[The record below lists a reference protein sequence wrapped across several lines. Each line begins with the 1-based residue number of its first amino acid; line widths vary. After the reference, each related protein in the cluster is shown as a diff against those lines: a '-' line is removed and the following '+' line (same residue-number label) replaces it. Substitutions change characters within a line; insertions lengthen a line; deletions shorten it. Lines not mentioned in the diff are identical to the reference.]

1 MVSPLERPPTMRFSR
16 RGFLRLPVG
25 AAAFRAS
32 ARVAM
37 ARGYPD
43 RPVRIIVGFPPGGV
57 GDILARLIGQW
68 LSVQLDQAFIIENR
82 PGAAGNIGAE
92 AAARAPGD
100 GYTLLQIG
108 LPPHA
113 IGTALYPKL
122 NFDILRDIAPVASI
136 IRAPTLLE
144 VNPSFP
150 ATTVPEFIAYAK
162 AHPGR
167 IAMASNGIGSGPHI
181 YGELFRMMTAVDIT
195 HVPYRGSGPALTDLL
210 GGQVQMMFDNV
221 PSSIEHVRAGR
232 LRALAVTSATRWH
245 GLPDLPAVAEFVPGY
260 EASSWFGF
268 GAPKSTPADIIDTLN
283 STINAAL
290 ADPTMKR
297 KLTELGGEV
306 LPLSPAETGEVI
318 AQETEKWLKV
328 VRFAG
333 IKPE

>member
-1 MVSPLERPPTMRFSR
+1 MRFSR

-43 RPVRIIVGFPPGGV
+43 RPVRIIVGFAPAGV
-57 GDILARLIGQW
+57 GDMLARLIARW

-82 PGAAGNIGAE
+82 PGAAGNIGAD

-113 IGTALYPKL
+113 IGTELYPEL

-136 IRAPTLLE
+136 MRAPTLL
-144 VNPSFP
+144 
-150 ATTVPEFIAYAK
+150 
-162 AHPGR
+162 
-167 IAMASNGIGSGPHI
+167 
-181 YGELFRMMTAVDIT
+181 
-195 HVPYRGSGPALTDLL
+195 
-210 GGQVQMMFDNV
+210 
-221 PSSIEHVRAGR
+221 
-232 LRALAVTSATRWH
+232 
-245 GLPDLPAVAEFVPGY
+245 AEFVPGY
-260 EASSWFGF
+260 EASAWFGF
-268 GAPKSTPADIIDTLN
+268 GAPKSTPVDVIDTLN

-297 KLTELGGEV
+297 KLTELGGDV
-306 LPLSPAETGEVI
+306 LPLTPAETGEVI
-318 AQETEKWLKV
+318 AAETDKWLKV
-328 VRFAG
+328 VRLAG